1 MGIAPA
7 AAANAAV
14 TPKTEAP
21 NEARALSRAFSNVAK
36 ALGPSVVRIEVEVA
50 RGGGGNGNGGGRRR
64 MPAPNGPDDDDDE
77 VPPFFRHFF
86 EFGPGGGMP
95 EPGPAHG
102 VGSGFIIGTNGD
114 IITNRHVV
122 QGATKV
128 TVTMNDGKE
137 YPAHVVGKD
146 AQTDVAV
153 VRMEKPPANLVVA
166 RLGDSDKLEVGEW
179 VVAVGSPLGLEQTV
193 TAGIVSGKGRPGR
206 HVQMSGK
213 RVRGYIQT
221 DAKIN
226 PGNSGGPLVNLEGEV
241 VGVNTLIQVGAG
253 GAYGFAIPVNEVR
266 RVAQLL
272 VKEGR
277 VRYPYLGLLLTD
289 VKDLDDT
296 QKAKLGKQLPQRGAF
311 VQELTPGGPAGKAGM
326 RPGDVI
332 TEVNAQKING
342 AGDVVDYVSGQNIGT
357 KVTVTMNDG
366 KEYPAQVVGKDAQT
380 DVAVVRMEKPPAN
393 LVVARLGDSDKL
405 EVGEWVVAVG
415 SPLGLEQTV
424 TAGIVS
430 GKGRPGRHVQM
441 SGKRVRGYIQT
452 DAKINPGNSGGPLVN
467 LEGEVVGVNTLIQVG
482 AGGAYGFAIPV
493 NEVRRVA
500 TLLVK
505 EGRVRYPY
513 LGLLLTDVK
522 DLDEAQKAK
531 LAKPV
536 PAQGAVVQEL
546 TPGGPAG
553 KAGMRPGDVITEVNN
568 QK

>member
-1 MGIAPA
+1 MTRVRMRVLFIAAAFGVAAGSGLAHNFPNVVAPA
-7 AAANAAV
+7 AAASPAV

-50 RGGGGNGNGGGRRR
+50 RGGGGGPGQRRR
-64 MPAPNGPDDDDDE
+64 MPAPNGPGDDE
-77 VPPFFRHFF
+77 DVPPFFRHFF
-86 EFGPGGGMP
+86 DGPGGGMP
-95 EPGPAHG
+95 DQGPARG

-137 YPAHVVGKD
+137 YQAQVVGKD

-153 VRMEKPPANLVVA
+153 VRLEKPPSNLVVA
-166 RLGDSDKLEVGEW
+166 RLGDSDKLDVGEW

-193 TAGIVSGKGRPGR
+193 TAGIISGKGRPGR

-266 RVAQLL
+266 RVAQVL

-277 VRYPYLGLLLTD
+277 
-289 VKDLDDT
+289 
-296 QKAKLGKQLPQRGAF
+296 
-311 VQELTPGGPAGKAGM
+311 M
-326 RPGDVI
+326 
-332 TEVNAQKING
+332 
-342 AGDVVDYVSGQNIGT
+342 
-357 KVTVTMNDG
+357 
-366 KEYPAQVVGKDAQT
+366 
-380 DVAVVRMEKPPAN
+380 
-393 LVVARLGDSDKL
+393 
-405 EVGEWVVAVG
+405 
-415 SPLGLEQTV
+415 
-424 TAGIVS
+424 
-430 GKGRPGRHVQM
+430 
-441 SGKRVRGYIQT
+441 
-452 DAKINPGNSGGPLVN
+452 
-467 LEGEVVGVNTLIQVG
+467 
-482 AGGAYGFAIPV
+482 
-493 NEVRRVA
+493 
-500 TLLVK
+500 
-505 EGRVRYPY
+505 RYPY

-522 DLDEAQKAK
+522 DLDEGQKAK
-531 LAKPV
+531 LGKAP
-536 PAQGAVVQEL
+536 PPQGAFVAEL

-553 KAGMRPGDVITEVNN
+553 KAGIRPGDVITNVNN
-568 QK
+568 QQIKGAGDVVDYVSNQNIGTKVTLHFVRDGKPAQTQVALAELPDEDQRQAGEAQGQQGKLGLGLQTLTPDVASSLGMDRGTKGAVVTDVVAGSPAERAGLKPGDVIVEIDRRAVGSSEDAVSVLRAPQKNGHLLRVRGASGTRFVTVK

>member
-1 MGIAPA
+1 MVGVPGLFHGTRRRSPAIAPA
-7 AAANAAV
+7 AAAGAAV

-50 RGGGGNGNGGGRRR
+50 RGGMGGGRHRDAR
-64 MPAPNGPDDDDDE
+64 PARAPAADDDDDGN

-86 EFGPGGGMP
+86 DFGQGGGGMP

-137 YPAHVVGKD
+137 YPAQVVGKD

-153 VRMEKPPANLVVA
+153 VRLDKPPANLVVA

-266 RVAQLL
+266 RVAQAAGQGRARSLP
-272 VKEGR
+272 VPRPAADRRQGSRRRAEG
-277 VRYPYLGLLLTD
+277 
-289 VKDLDDT
+289 
-296 QKAKLGKQLPQRGAF
+296 
-311 VQELTPGGPAGKAGM
+311 EAGQDRAAAG
-326 RPGDVI
+326 R
-332 TEVNAQKING
+332 
-342 AGDVVDYVSGQNIGT
+342 
-357 KVTVTMNDG
+357 
-366 KEYPAQVVGKDAQT
+366 
-380 DVAVVRMEKPPAN
+380 
-393 LVVARLGDSDKL
+393 
-405 EVGEWVVAVG
+405 
-415 SPLGLEQTV
+415 
-424 TAGIVS
+424 
-430 GKGRPGRHVQM
+430 GRPGADAGRA
-441 SGKRVRGYIQT
+441 RGQ
-452 DAKINPGNSGGPLVN
+452 GGHAARATSSPRS
-467 LEGEVVGVNTLIQVG
+467 TT
-482 AGGAYGFAIPV
+482 
-493 NEVRRVA
+493 RRSAAPA
-500 TLLVK
+500 TSSTTCR
-505 EGRVRYPY
+505 GRTSAR
-513 LGLLLTDVK
+513 
-522 DLDEAQKAK
+522 
-531 LAKPV
+531 
-536 PAQGAVVQEL
+536 
-546 TPGGPAG
+546 
-553 KAGMRPGDVITEVNN
+553 R
-568 QK
+568 

>member
-1 MGIAPA
+1 MIRSNRMRAAVAVLALGVAGVVGVPSLFHGSTAGSGVVAPA
-7 AAANAAV
+7 AAAPAAV

-21 NEARALSRAFSNVAK
+21 NEARALSRAFSNVAR

-50 RGGGGNGNGGGRRR
+50 RNGGGGRPDRRR
-64 MPAPNGPDDDDDE
+64 APAPDDDDDS

-86 EFGPGGGMP
+86 DGQGGGMP
-95 EPGPAHG
+95 DPGPAHG

-137 YPAHVVGKD
+137 YSAQVVGKD

-153 VRMEKPPANLVVA
+153 VRLEKPPSNLVVA
-166 RLGDSDKLEVGEW
+166 RLGDSEKLEVGEW

-277 VRYPYLGLLLTD
+277 VRYPYLGCC
-289 VKDLDDT
+289 
-296 QKAKLGKQLPQRGAF
+296 
-311 VQELTPGGPAGKAGM
+311 
-326 RPGDVI
+326 
-332 TEVNAQKING
+332 
-342 AGDVVDYVSGQNIGT
+342 
-357 KVTVTMNDG
+357 
-366 KEYPAQVVGKDAQT
+366 
-380 DVAVVRMEKPPAN
+380 
-393 LVVARLGDSDKL
+393 
-405 EVGEWVVAVG
+405 
-415 SPLGLEQTV
+415 
-424 TAGIVS
+424 
-430 GKGRPGRHVQM
+430 
-441 SGKRVRGYIQT
+441 
-452 DAKINPGNSGGPLVN
+452 
-467 LEGEVVGVNTLIQVG
+467 
-482 AGGAYGFAIPV
+482 
-493 NEVRRVA
+493 
-500 TLLVK
+500 
-505 EGRVRYPY
+505 
-513 LGLLLTDVK
+513 
-522 DLDEAQKAK
+522 
-531 LAKPV
+531 
-536 PAQGAVVQEL
+536 
-546 TPGGPAG
+546 
-553 KAGMRPGDVITEVNN
+553 
-568 QK
+568 

>member
-1 MGIAPA
+1 MIRNRMRVVVAAVALGAAGVLGVPSLFRGAAPSPAGTQAASTGLSTALGVGVAPA
-7 AAANAAV
+7 AAAGGAAV
-14 TPKTEAP
+14 TPRTEAP

-50 RGGGGNGNGGGRRR
+50 RGGGRMDRRR
-64 MPAPNGPDDDDDE
+64 MPTPNGPDDDDDN

-86 EFGPGGGMP
+86 DFGQGGGMP

-102 VGSGFIIGTNGD
+102 VGSGFILGTNGD
-114 IITNRHVV
+114 IVTNRHVV

-137 YPAHVVGKD
+137 YSAQVVGKD

-153 VRMEKPPANLVVA
+153 VRLDKPPSNLVAA
-166 RLGDSDKLEVGEW
+166 RLGDSEKLEVGEW

-266 RVAQLL
+266 RVAQVL

-277 VRYPYLGLLLTD
+277 VRYPYLGLMLTD
-289 VKDLDDT
+289 VKDLDDA
-296 QKAKLGKQLPQRGAF
+296 QKTKLGKAAPPRGAF

-332 TEVNAQKING
+332 TEVNNQKIDG

-357 KVTVTMNDG
+357 KVTLHYVREG
-366 KEYPAQVVGKDAQT
+366 KPAQTQVALAELPDEDRQQTAELQGQGKIGLGLQTLTPDVASSLGLDRGAHGAVVT
-380 DVAVVRMEKPPAN
+380 DVVPGSPADNAGLKPGDVVVEVDKKP
-393 LVVARLGDSDKL
+393 
-405 EVGEWVVAVG
+405 VG
-415 SPLGLEQTV
+415 SSEEAVAALRAPQKNGHLL
-424 TAGIVS
+424 
-430 GKGRPGRHVQM
+430 
-441 SGKRVRGYIQT
+441 RVRG
-452 DAKINPGNSGGPLVN
+452 G
-467 LEGEVVGVNTLIQVG
+467 
-482 AGGAYGFAIPV
+482 GGA
-493 NEVRRVA
+493 
-500 TLLVK
+500 
-505 EGRVRYPY
+505 RYV
-513 LGLLLTDVK
+513 TIK
-522 DLDEAQKAK
+522 
-531 LAKPV
+531 
-536 PAQGAVVQEL
+536 
-546 TPGGPAG
+546 
-553 KAGMRPGDVITEVNN
+553 
-568 QK
+568 

>member
-1 MGIAPA
+1 MIRNRVRAIVAVLALGAAGILGIPGLHQHGSHDGSPAAPVPAVGVARA

-50 RGGGGNGNGGGRRR
+50 RGGMAGGGRPDRR
-64 MPAPNGPDDDDDE
+64 RTPAPPPNGGDDDDDN

-86 EFGPGGGMP
+86 DFGPGGGMP
-95 EPGPAHG
+95 DPGPAHG

-137 YPAHVVGKD
+137 YSAQVVGKD

-153 VRMEKPPANLVVA
+153 VRMDKPPSNLVVA

-289 VKDLDDT
+289 VKDLADA
-296 QKAKLGKQLPQRGAF
+296 QKAKLGKAAPPRGAF

-332 TEVNAQKING
+332 TEVNNQKING
-342 AGDVVDYVSGQNIGT
+342 AGDVVDYVSGQSIGT
-357 KVTVTMNDG
+357 KVTLHYVREG
-366 KEYPAQVVGKDAQT
+366 KAAQT
-380 DVAVVRMEKPPAN
+380 QVALAELPDEDQRQATEAQGQGKIGLGLQTLTPDVAN
-393 LVVARLGDSDKL
+393 S
-405 EVGEWVVAVG
+405 
-415 SPLGLEQTV
+415 LGLE
-424 TAGIVS
+424 
-430 GKGRPGRHVQM
+430 
-441 SGKRVRGYIQT
+441 RGT
-452 DAKINPGNSGGPLVN
+452 
-467 LEGEVVGVNTLIQVG
+467 
-482 AGGAYGFAIPV
+482 
-493 NEVRRVA
+493 R
-500 TLLVK
+500 
-505 EGRVRYPY
+505 
-513 LGLLLTDVK
+513 
-522 DLDEAQKAK
+522 
-531 LAKPV
+531 
-536 PAQGAVVQEL
+536 GAVVTDVVSGSAAER
-546 TPGGPAG
+546 AG
-553 KAGMRPGDVITEVNN
+553 LKPGDVIVEVDRQPVNSSDEAVAALHASAKN
-568 QK
+568 GGHLLRVRGAGGTKFVTIK

>member
-1 MGIAPA
+1 MNRVRMRVLFVAVAFGVAAGSGLAHHFPSLVPPA
-7 AAANAAV
+7 SAASPAV

-50 RGGGGNGNGGGRRR
+50 RGGGADRRGRRVPSPHGPGGG
-64 MPAPNGPDDDDDE
+64 GGDE
-77 VPPFFRHFF
+77 DVPPFFRHFF

-95 EPGPAHG
+95 DPGPARG

-137 YPAHVVGKD
+137 YTAQVVGKD

-153 VRMEKPPANLVVA
+153 VRLEKPPANLVVA
-166 RLGDSDKLEVGEW
+166 RLGDSDKLDVGEW

-193 TAGIVSGKGRPGR
+193 TAGIISGKGRPGR

-266 RVAQLL
+266 RVAQVL

-277 VRYPYLGLLLTD
+277 MRYPYLGLLLTD
-289 VKDLDDT
+289 VKDLDDA
-296 QKAKLGKQLPQRGAF
+296 QKAKLGKATPPQGAF
-311 VQELTPGGPAGKAGM
+311 VAELTPGGPAGKAGM

-332 TEVNAQKING
+332 TDVNNQKVKG
-342 AGDVVDYVSGQNIGT
+342 AGDVVDYVSSQTIGA
-357 KVTVTMNDG
+357 KVTLHYLRDG
-366 KEYPAQVVGKDAQT
+366 KPAQTQVALAELPDEDQRQAGETQGQGKLGLGLQTLTPDVASSLGIERGTRGAVVT
-380 DVAVVRMEKPPAN
+380 DV
-393 LVVARLGDSDKL
+393 VA
-405 EVGEWVVAVG
+405 G
-415 SPLGLEQTV
+415 SPAERAGLKPGDVVVEVDRRPV
-424 TAGIVS
+424 TSSEEAVS
-430 GKGRPGRHVQM
+430 ALRAPQKNGHLL
-441 SGKRVRGYIQT
+441 RVRG
-452 DAKINPGNSGGPLVN
+452 
-467 LEGEVVGVNTLIQVG
+467 
-482 AGGAYGFAIPV
+482 
-493 NEVRRVA
+493 A
-500 TLLVK
+500 TGTRFVTVK
-505 EGRVRYPY
+505 
-513 LGLLLTDVK
+513 
-522 DLDEAQKAK
+522 
-531 LAKPV
+531 
-536 PAQGAVVQEL
+536 
-546 TPGGPAG
+546 
-553 KAGMRPGDVITEVNN
+553 
-568 QK
+568 